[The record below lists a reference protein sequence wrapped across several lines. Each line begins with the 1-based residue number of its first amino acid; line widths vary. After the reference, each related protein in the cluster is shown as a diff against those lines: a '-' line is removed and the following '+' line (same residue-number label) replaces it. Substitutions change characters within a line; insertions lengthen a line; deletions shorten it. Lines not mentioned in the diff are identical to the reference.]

1 MFSRGRECGQRSDEA
16 VISLTEFFERL
27 GAPLTGQM
35 NASQVERLLAE
46 VVPAI
51 RRQHQSSARR
61 FEERIAALTTE
72 ITALRQRALIGK
84 EQLTH
89 SILAQLEA
97 ASSER
102 QRRESS
108 KSPNLNCWDVLGLQY
123 SELDHSRVLAWL
135 LDRRQSHAQGAT
147 FFRELLRATQS
158 VVPLP
163 LACADEP
170 YRVGT
175 EVSHARSRIDIEI
188 IGSTFLLHIENKV
201 NAEEGEDQTC
211 RERDDLKVKAISRG
225 IDLERAWGLYLS
237 AEGAPCADQEKF
249 RPISWMT
256 VVAAVD
262 SAAAALAA
270 AHPTNVHLPWVL
282 RGYSDVV
289 RRYVVK
295 EKSRVLHL
303 EAD

>member
-1 MFSRGRECGQRSDEA
+1 M
-16 VISLTEFFERL
+16 I
-27 GAPLTGQM
+27 
-35 NASQVERLLAE
+35 ASQVERLLVE
-46 VVPAI
+46 LVPAV
-51 RRQHQSSARR
+51 RQRHRSGARGV
-61 FEERIAALTTE
+61 EQRISDLTRE
-72 ITALRQRALIGK
+72 ITALRKRALISK

-97 ASSER
+97 ASSKR

-108 KSPNLNCWDVLGLQY
+108 ESPNLNCWEVLGLQY

-147 FFRELLRATQS
+147 FFRELLRLTQG

-163 LACADEP
+163 LGCADEP

-188 IGSTFLLHIENKV
+188 IGPTFLMHIESKV
-201 NAEEGEDQTC
+201 NAQEGEDQTC
-211 RERDDLKVKAISRG
+211 RERDDLKAKAISRG

-237 AEGAPCADQEKF
+237 AEGAPCTDQEKF

-262 SAAAALAA
+262 SATAAIVD
-270 AHPTNVHLPWVL
+270 AHPRNVHLPWVL
-282 RGYSDVV
+282 RGYAEVV
-289 RRYVVK
+289 RLYVVR
-295 EKSRVLHL
+295 EKSRDLPL